1 MSEKI
6 ENVCSKV
13 LTSIHK
19 NAIILQTNKQTNKQT
34 KVLYT
39 LRKGVRLFSFNRISK
54 QKGGNGLIHCSFS
67 MRGALC

>member
-1 MSEKI
+1 MIKKLEK
-6 ENVCSKV
+6 VCSNV
-13 LTSIHK
+13 LTSIRK

-34 KVLYT
+34 KVHYT

-54 QKGGNGLIHCSFS
+54 QEGGNGLIHCSFS

>member
-1 MSEKI
+1 MSKLI

-13 LTSIHK
+13 LTSICK

-34 KVLYT
+34 KVHYT
-39 LRKGVRLFSFNRISK
+39 LRKEVRLFSFNRISK
-54 QKGGNGLIHCSFS
+54 KKGGNGLIHCSFS